1 MTVFAQGVLGIV
13 FLASFA
19 GKVRDVAR
27 FRRTIMAFDV
37 LPPALLNP
45 AARGLMAAEGVLVAL
60 LVGGL
65 LLPSL
70 TAATVAGLTLA
81 IALLAAYTTGLVR
94 VKLRQIRVSCN
105 CFGTGNTI
113 VSWLDV
119 VRNGLF
125 LLIGGVGLAGGFGS
139 ADGAVDL
146 AAADRALVVLAAA
159 PVAVLL
165 INFTDVV
172 SVSQKSFTAG

>member
-1 MTVFAQGVLGIV
+1 MVTVFAQGVFVVV
-13 FLASFA
+13 FCASFA
-19 GKVRDVAR
+19 GKIRDVAR

-37 LPPALLNP
+37 LPAALLTP
-45 AARGLMAAEGVLVAL
+45 AARVLVASEGALVVL
-60 LVGGL
+60 LLAGL
-65 LLPSL
+65 LLPSS
-70 TAATVAGLTLA
+70 TAAVTVAALTLA
-81 IALLAAYTTGLVR
+81 VVLLLAYTAGLVR

-113 VSWLDV
+113 VSWPDV

-125 LLIGGVGLAGGFGS
+125 LLIGGLGLAAGP
-139 ADGAVDL
+139 VEL
-146 AAADRALVVLAAA
+146 PTADRALVVLAAA
-159 PVAVLL
+159 PVALLL

>member
-1 MTVFAQGVLGIV
+1 VTEFAQGVLGIV

-19 GKVRDVAR
+19 GKVRDIAR

-37 LPPALLNP
+37 LAPALVTP
-45 AARGLMAAEGVLVAL
+45 AARGLMAAEGVLVVL
-60 LVGGL
+60 LVGAL

-81 IALLAAYTTGLVR
+81 IALLVAYTAGLVR

-119 VRNGLF
+119 VRNGVF
-125 LLIGGVGLAGGFGS
+125 LLIGGVGLAGGGV
-139 ADGAVDL
+139 AL